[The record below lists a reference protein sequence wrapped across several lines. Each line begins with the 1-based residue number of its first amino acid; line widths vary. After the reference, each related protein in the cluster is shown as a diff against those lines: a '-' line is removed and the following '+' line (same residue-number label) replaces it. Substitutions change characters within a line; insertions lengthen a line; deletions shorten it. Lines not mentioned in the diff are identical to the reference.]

1 MELGLFNMPLH
12 PPGADHAETL
22 EADIEQ
28 LVLLDR
34 LGFAEAWIGEHFLSE
49 WENIMCADLVIANAL
64 ARTERIKLGTGVSS
78 LPYHHPVMLAHRI
91 ALLDQLARGRFMW
104 GIGSG
109 AFAADFVLWEIDTK
123 NFEQRQLTREA
134 LDTILMLW
142 KDPEPGPYRHRRWS
156 FTIPE
161 RDPVLGV
168 SLHMRPYQN
177 RPHPPIAVAGVGPR
191 SDMLA
196 YGGARGFIPLSLNV
210 LTVPTLVQ
218 HWETYEE
225 SAKQAGRSTS
235 RSIWRIA
242 REVYVGETSKSA
254 REEAINGTFGRD
266 FRAYILPLMKKINVL
281 QALKVDPNI
290 PDEAVTVEY
299 LAENIWIVGDVDEV
313 AEKLYDMYMA
323 VGGFGTLLVMGHEWE
338 PQAQHRDSMN
348 RLKTQVLPRLEQKI
362 AAKRRVKSRGVR
374 NDTLVNRN
382 G

>member
-1 MELGLFNMPLH
+1 
-12 PPGADHAETL
+12 
-22 EADIEQ
+22 
-28 LVLLDR
+28 
-34 LGFAEAWIGEHFLSE
+34 
-49 WENIMCADLVIANAL
+49 
-64 ARTERIKLGTGVSS
+64 
-78 LPYHHPVMLAHRI
+78 
-91 ALLDQLARGRFMW
+91 
-104 GIGSG
+104 
-109 AFAADFVLWEIDTK
+109 
-123 NFEQRQLTREA
+123 
-134 LDTILMLW
+134 
-142 KDPEPGPYRHRRWS
+142 
-156 FTIPE
+156 
-161 RDPVLGV
+161 
-168 SLHMRPYQN
+168 
-177 RPHPPIAVAGVGPR
+177 
-191 SDMLA
+191 
-196 YGGARGFIPLSLNV
+196 
-210 LTVPTLVQ
+210 
-218 HWETYEE
+218 
-225 SAKQAGRSTS
+225 
-235 RSIWRIA
+235 
-242 REVYVGETSKSA
+242 VYVGETSKSA